1 MRQNSN
7 HSCRAVRR
15 VLVCGAIGLPISL
28 NSIRCN
34 TTVTG
39 VSWLQR
45 GPGYVTAAT
54 VAAAA
59 GYYDQPL
66 EAKSCFL
73 DHKTNGRLHDASA
86 AAKIKIMIL
95 LEIDMMLH
103 DARFLR
109 LFSVR

>member
-1 MRQNSN
+1 MRSYRSAHFLEQHKMQHYNDWG
-7 HSCRAVRR
+7 
-15 VLVCGAIGLPISL
+15 VLVAD
-28 NSIRCN
+28 
-34 TTVTG
+34 
-39 VSWLQR
+39 R
-45 GPGYVTAAT
+45 GPGCVPAAT

-73 DHKTNGRLHDASA
+73 DHKMNGRLHDASA
-86 AAKIKIMIL
+86 AVKIEIMIL
-95 LEIDMMLH
+95 PEIDMMLH

>member
-1 MRQNSN
+1 MRSYRSAHFLEQHKMQHYSEWG
-7 HSCRAVRR
+7 
-15 VLVCGAIGLPISL
+15 VLVAD
-28 NSIRCN
+28 
-34 TTVTG
+34 
-39 VSWLQR
+39 R
-45 GPGYVTAAT
+45 GPGCVPAAT
-54 VAAAA
+54 AAAAA

-73 DHKTNGRLHDASA
+73 GHKTNGRLHDASA
-86 AAKIKIMIL
+86 AAKIEIMIL